1 MDAMVTARV
10 PLEIKEQG
18 NAVLKSIG
26 ATATDLI
33 NAAFAY
39 VIKNKELPQA
49 KANDDVD
56 SADSSARELSQTQR
70 AELRDIL
77 KSMSVPVPDSIKGK
91 SFDELRDGMWE
102 DRNARFA

>member
-10 PLEIKEQG
+10 PQEIKEQG

-33 NAAFAY
+33 NAAYAY
-39 VIKNKELPQA
+39 VIKNRELPQVKTRTEA
-49 KANDDVD
+49 STTRKLNH
-56 SADSSARELSQTQR
+56 SQRE
-70 AELRDIL
+70 ELLGIL
-77 KSMSVPVPDSIKGK
+77 ESMSVPTPDGIKGK
-91 SFDELRDGMWE
+91 SFDELRDEMWE